1 MAIIG
6 TDLRVN
12 TVPAA
17 DLTSDLGMLLNLT
30 ASKFSIYEK
39 YQMHKLRKKTKPHT
53 ILPLRYDTVNILDT
67 FL

>member
-39 YQMHKLRKKTKPHT
+39 YQ
-53 ILPLRYDTVNILDT
+53 
-67 FL
+67 